1 MLIGLREKFI
11 FIATQKTASTAIET
25 ALAPRA
31 DIRLTESQF
40 GKHMTV
46 SQMMQNLP
54 WLFNET
60 KPDQFFIFGVIRDPL
75 EFTLS
80 LFNSH
85 LHPGFRN
92 MPHVYTGGMRFSDFL
107 ADWVPRNLPQIV
119 PQHSRFL
126 DGEGRIGAN
135 YIITYARLQEGL
147 RAVAQ
152 QLGGRPFPR
161 LKTLNSSPPGI
172 DRRNLKPLEIAWVEQ
187 HFAQDY
193 RFITRYCDRRLT
205 SFKERPDLG

>member
-25 ALAPRA
+25 ALAARA
-31 DIRLTESQF
+31 EIRLTEAQF

-46 SQMMQNLP
+46 SQMMRNMH

-60 KPDQFFIFGVIRDPL
+60 KLDRFFIFGVIRDPL
-75 EFTLS
+75 VFTLS

-85 LHPGFRN
+85 LHPGFRS
-92 MPHVYTGGMRFSDFL
+92 MPHVYTGGMSFARFL
-107 ADWVPRNLPQIV
+107 EDWVPRNLPQIV

-126 DGEGRIGAN
+126 DDEGRIGAN
-135 YIITYARLQEGL
+135 YIITYGRLEKGL
-147 RAVAQ
+147 RAVAE
-152 QLGGRPFPR
+152 QLGGPAFPR
-161 LKTLNSSPPGI
+161 LRKLNTSPEGI
-172 DRRNLKPLEIAWVEQ
+172 DRRHLSAAEIAWVEQ

-193 RFITRYCDRRLT
+193 RFIARYCDCRLS
-205 SFKERPDLG
+205 SFTERPDLG

>member
-31 DIRLTESQF
+31 EIRLTDSQF

-46 SQMMQNLP
+46 SQMMQNMP

-60 KPDQFFIFGVIRDPL
+60 KLEQFFIFGVIRDPL

-107 ADWVPRNLPQIV
+107 EHWVPRNLPQIV

-126 DGEGRIGAN
+126 DDEGRIGAN

-152 QLGGRPFPR
+152 QIGGRPFPR
-161 LKTLNSSPPGI
+161 LKKLNFSPAGI
-172 DRRNLKPLEIAWVEQ
+172 DRRDLRPTEIAWVEQ
-187 HFAQDY
+187 HFAHDY
-193 RFITRYCDRRLT
+193 RFIARYCDRHLA
-205 SFKERPDLG
+205 SFTERPDLA

>member
-25 ALAPRA
+25 ALAARA
-31 DIRLTESQF
+31 EIRLDDSRF

-46 SQMMQNLP
+46 SQMMQNMH

-60 KPDQFFIFGVIRDPL
+60 EPQRFFIFGVIRDPL

-85 LHPGFRN
+85 RHPGFKD
-92 MPHVYTGGMRFSDFL
+92 MPHVYTGGMRFADFL

-135 YIITYARLQEGL
+135 YIISYARLNEGL
-147 RAVAQ
+147 RVVAGH
-152 QLGGRPFPR
+152 LGGRPFPR
-161 LKTLNSSPPGI
+161 LKWQNGSPPGI
-172 DRRNLKPLEIAWVEQ
+172 DRRDLKPSEIAWVEQ
-187 HFAQDY
+187 HFVHDY
-193 RFITRYCDRRLT
+193 RFIARYCDRRLP
-205 SFKERPDLG
+205 SFSERPDLG